1 MKVKVFLIITV
12 LIAVIMSSSQVFAGA
27 WTAKQGGMYNKLAFN
42 YFESKHYYDRDG
54 DRHRLAYDGEY
65 SDTNLN
71 WYLEYGLTDQLTMI
85 GSFYYKW
92 LEQENDYFK
101 AKSDGVGDFEIGL
114 KWKILDDPVVLAIQA
129 LTKISGPY
137 DDDEIP
143 GLGNN
148 QNDFELRLL
157 LGKSLYPLPLY
168 MGLEAAYRWRSKAP
182 ADEWRLLAEV
192 GGNAGKY
199 FYGRVK
205 LDCLFSANNAD
216 SGAGFTNITLTPEYD
231 LITLETTAGVNF
243 NKHLSLELS
252 YSPTIYGEN
261 TAAGFSVSSA
271 LIYSF

>member
-1 MKVKVFLIITV
+1 MKAKFIALISALL
-12 LIAVIMSSSQVFAGA
+12 LISVSGSQVFAGA
-27 WTAKQGGMYNKLAFN
+27 WTAKQGGMYNKLALN
-42 YFESKHYYDRDG
+42 YFESKKYYDDDG
-54 DRHRLAYDGEY
+54 NRQRLAYDGKY

-71 WYLEYGLTDQLTMI
+71 CYLEYGLTDDLTLI

-101 AKSDGVGDFEIGL
+101 AESDGVGDFEVGL
-114 KWKILDDPVVLAIQA
+114 KWKLLDDPLVLAIQA

-137 DDDEIP
+137 DDDEVP

-148 QNDFELRLL
+148 QTDFELRLL

-182 ADEWRLLAEV
+182 ADEWRLLAEI

-205 LDCLFSANNAD
+205 LDCLFSANNAE

-231 LITLETTAGVNF
+231 LITLDTTLGVNF
-243 NKHLSLELS
+243 NEHVSLEFS
-252 YSPTIYGEN
+252 YVPTIYGEN
-261 TAAGFSVSSA
+261 TAAGYTLSSA
-271 LIYSF
+271 LVYSF